1 MPAKNIFP
9 DALKKKTYLNPDA
22 DVPEPPEAA
31 DESPPPS
38 SSQRQAGVLTFPTQ
52 STPCRSYEY

>member
-9 DALKKKTYLNPDA
+9 DAFKKRTYLKPDA

-38 SSQRQAGVLTFPTQ
+38 SSQRQAGVLTFPT
-52 STPCRSYEY
+52 